1 MQHPAPSSPAELAA
15 FETLKLRLPE
25 LFREVSANPRIEHTV
40 LVVPSLSLNAEE
52 LAKVTGV
59 HHYEERLLYMLMLL
73 RQPRTHLVYVTSQPL
88 NPSIVDYYLHL
99 LSGVP
104 GSHARR
110 RLTLISC
117 LDASPIPLTEKI
129 LRRPLLQKRILEA
142 IPDRRM
148 AHLSVFNASPLER
161 TLSVRL
167 GLPLYA
173 NDPGLYDL
181 GTKSGCREVFREAG
195 VLLPDGIE
203 RLRDEGD
210 VVDAI
215 DTLIARNAGLRR
227 LVVKL
232 NDGFSGE
239 GNAIFPI
246 AGCPET
252 GDRRPWIRATLPHL
266 RFEAPRE
273 RYDSY
278 MQKYKEMG
286 GVVEVFVEGEE
297 KKSPSCQSRVNA
309 LGDPMTISTHDQVL
323 GGPSGQVFLGCTF
336 PAAREYRLD
345 IQDAGFKV
353 ARILA
358 QRGVVGRF
366 STDFVSVKNPK
377 SGVWDHY
384 AIEVNLRKGGTTH
397 PFLTLKFLTDGT
409 YDTTTGLFYTPSE
422 KEKYYYASDTLH
434 SDHYKGLSPD
444 DLINIAVYHGLHFH
458 GATERGV
465 VFHLMGALSEF
476 GKLGLVCIGDN
487 PQQAMFLYNKT
498 VGVLNQEAA
507 RLRESM

>member
-1 MQHPAPSSPAELAA
+1 M
-15 FETLKLRLPE
+15 
-25 LFREVSANPRIEHTV
+25 
-40 LVVPSLSLNAEE
+40 
-52 LAKVTGV
+52 
-59 HHYEERLLYMLMLL
+59 
-73 RQPRTHLVYVTSQPL
+73 
-88 NPSIVDYYLHL
+88 
-99 LSGVP
+99 P

-129 LRRPLLQKRILEA
+129 LRRPPLLQKRILEA
-142 IPDRRM
+142 IPDRHM

-246 AGCPET
+246 TGCPET
-252 GDRRPWIRATLPHL
+252 GDRRPWIRSTLPHL

-273 RYDSY
+273 QYDSY

-286 GVVEVFVEGEE
+286 GVVEVFIEGEE

-309 LGDPMTISTHDQVL
+309 LGDPMAISTHDQVL
-323 GGPSGQVFLGCTF
+323 GGPSGRCSWAAPSPPRESTASTF
-336 PAAREYRLD
+336 KTRALRWPECSPSAAWSGDSPQTSSRSRTPRAACGTTTPSRSTCAKAARPTR
-345 IQDAGFKV
+345 
-353 ARILA
+353 
-358 QRGVVGRF
+358 
-366 STDFVSVKNPK
+366 S
-377 SGVWDHY
+377 
-384 AIEVNLRKGGTTH
+384 
-397 PFLTLKFLTDGT
+397 
-409 YDTTTGLFYTPSE
+409 
-422 KEKYYYASDTLH
+422 
-434 SDHYKGLSPD
+434 
-444 DLINIAVYHGLHFH
+444 
-458 GATERGV
+458 
-465 VFHLMGALSEF
+465 
-476 GKLGLVCIGDN
+476 
-487 PQQAMFLYNKT
+487 
-498 VGVLNQEAA
+498 
-507 RLRESM
+507 